1 MITVTIYE
9 GNPSYPRLI
18 ESHKRFRSWGAASAF
33 CAHVA
38 PRVYGRGDYWFVI
51 NK

>member
-9 GNPSYPRLI
+9 GNPRYPRLI
-18 ESHKRFRSWGAASAF
+18 ETRKRFRSWGAASAF

-38 PRVYGRGDYWFVI
+38 PRVYGAGEYWFAI
-51 NK
+51 TK